1 MQPKGN
7 DENVELINAIKQ
19 NPIFS
24 EMLRNSIDE
33 SDDNSQKIL
42 KEMFREGGNIPIY
55 FSNEEKYIVVS
66 NIDISNL
73 EITYEDFQELY
84 DEEVKTIVLVDRK
97 YTEEQEV
104 VLMDVMKD
112 ILKIGRDLRRKIGKT
127 EQEKYIIKES
137 GPAIKGEILAIYN

>member
-1 MQPKGN
+1 
-7 DENVELINAIKQ
+7 
-19 NPIFS
+19 
-24 EMLRNSIDE
+24 
-33 SDDNSQKIL
+33 
-42 KEMFREGGNIPIY
+42 MFREGGNITIY

-84 DEEVKTIVLVDRK
+84 DEEVKAIVLVDRK

-112 ILKIGRDLRRKIGKT
+112 IFKIGRDLRRKIGKT